1 MMKFN
6 VVDHRKRTESLL
18 QGKAV
23 DEKNGNF
30 YGIIIYIRIR
40 KIVIWECDKYE
51 WKT

>member
-18 QGKAV
+18 QGEAV

-40 KIVIWECDKYE
+40 KIVIYGGNYE
-51 WKT
+51 